1 MKTDDILIH
10 TSKLKGEID
19 AISSKSFAH
28 RALIMA
34 AFSKTPTNVYINE
47 FSKDINVT
55 IDSLENLGVKIKKDK
70 NLIKIIPPNEKIEKA
85 TIDMYE
91 SGSSLRFFTGVCSHF
106 SKNTKILGEK
116 RLAQRPN
123 LELINNLRKHGLEI
137 SSNKIPYTIKG
148 ELKSGQFEFLEN
160 KSSQYITA
168 VMLAASKLDGKTYIK
183 LKQKPE
189 SIGYIDITRK
199 VLKDFN
205 VDVKKENHSY
215 IIENPKIIS
224 QKNYYVEGDWSNAA
238 FFYGANLLGSK
249 IKIKNLNEKSLQKDR
264 EIVEICKKIK
274 KCKKENKEIK
284 IDISQIPDLCPIIAV
299 LLTFLDKTS
308 YIINGKRLRLKES
321 DRLES
326 TSKMLN
332 DLGANCQII
341 GDELKISGKIS
352 GGQVDSFNDHR
363 IVMAASIGSL
373 LAEDDIIIKNYKA
386 VDKSYPS
393 FFKTFEKLGGKI
405 EYLGV

>member
-10 TSKLKGEID
+10 PSKLKGEID

-55 IDSLENLGVKIKKDK
+55 IDSLENLGVKIKKEK
-70 NLIKIIPPNEKIEKA
+70 NLVKIIPPNEKIEKA

-91 SGSSLRFFTGVCSHF
+91 SGSSLRFFTGVCTHF
-106 SKNTKILGEK
+106 SKNTKIIGEK
-116 RLAQRPN
+116 RLSQRPN

-137 SSNKIPYTIKG
+137 SSNKIPYNIKG
-148 ELKSGQFEFLEN
+148 ELKGGYFEFLEN

-168 VMLAASKLDGKTYIK
+168 IMLAASKLDGKTYIK
-183 LKQKPE
+183 LNQKPE

-205 VDVKKENHSY
+205 VDVKKENNSY
-215 IIENPKIIS
+215 IIENPQIKS
-224 QKNYYVEGDWSNAA
+224 PKNYYVEGDWSNAS

-249 IKIKNLNEKSLQKDR
+249 IKIKNLDEKSLQKDR
-264 EIVEICKKIK
+264 EIVEICQKIK

-299 LLTFLDKTS
+299 LLTFLNKPS

-363 IVMAASIGSL
+363 IVMAASIASL
-373 LAEDDIIIKNYKA
+373 LAKDDIIIKNYKA

>member
-10 TSKLKGEID
+10 PSKLTGQID

-34 AFSKTPTNVYINE
+34 ALSNNPTNIYINE

-55 IDSLENLGVKIKKDK
+55 IDGLKNLGVEIEK
-70 NLIKIIPPNEKIEKA
+70 NEDNVKIIPSKEKIDQA

-91 SGSSLRFFTGVCSHF
+91 SGSSLRFFTGVSSHF
-106 SKNTKILGEK
+106 SKNTKIIGEK
-116 RLAQRPN
+116 RLDQRPN

-137 SSNKIPYTIKG
+137 SADKIPYTIKG
-148 ELKSGQFEFLEN
+148 NLKAGQFEFLEN

-168 VMLAASKLDGKTYIK
+168 IMLAASKLKGKTYIK
-183 LKQKPE
+183 LSEKPE
-189 SIGYIDITRK
+189 SIGYIDITIK

-205 VDVKKENHSY
+205 VDVKKDKHSY
-215 IIENPKIIS
+215 IIENPEIKS
-224 QKNYYVEGDWSNAA
+224 PKNYIVEGDWSNAA

-249 IKIKNLNEKSLQKDR
+249 IKISNLDKNSLQKDR

-274 KCKKENKEIK
+274 ECKKEGRELK
-284 IDISQIPDLCPIIAV
+284 IDISQIPDLCPIVAI
-299 LLTFLDKTS
+299 LLTYLDKTS
-308 YIINGKRLRLKES
+308 YIINGERLRLKES

-332 DLGANCQII
+332 DLGANCQIL
-341 GDELKISGKIS
+341 GDGLKISGKIS
-352 GGQVDSFNDHR
+352 GGKVDSFNDHR

-373 LAEDDIIIKNYKA
+373 LAKEDIIIRNYKA
-386 VDKSYPS
+386 VNKSYPS
-393 FFKTFEKLGGKI
+393 FFKTFEKIGGKI
-405 EYLGV
+405 KYLGA

>member
-10 TSKLKGEID
+10 PSKLTGQID

-34 AFSKTPTNVYINE
+34 ALSNNPTNIYINE

-55 IDSLENLGVKIKKDK
+55 IDGLKNLGVEIEK
-70 NLIKIIPPNEKIEKA
+70 NEDNVKIIPSKEKIDQA

-91 SGSSLRFFTGVCSHF
+91 SGSSLRFFTGVSSHF
-106 SKNTKILGEK
+106 SKNTKIIGEK

-137 SSNKIPYTIKG
+137 SADKIPYTIKG
-148 ELKSGQFEFLEN
+148 NLKAGQFEFLEN

-168 VMLAASKLDGKTYIK
+168 IMLAASKLKGKTYIK
-183 LKQKPE
+183 LSEKPE
-189 SIGYIDITRK
+189 SIGYIDITIK

-205 VDVKKENHSY
+205 VDVKKDKHSY
-215 IIENPKIIS
+215 IIENPEIKS
-224 QKNYYVEGDWSNAA
+224 PKNYIVEGDWSNAA

-249 IKIKNLNEKSLQKDR
+249 IKISNLDKNSLQKDR

-274 KCKKENKEIK
+274 ECKKEGRELK
-284 IDISQIPDLCPIIAV
+284 IDISQIPDLCPIVAI
-299 LLTFLDKTS
+299 LLIYLDKTS
-308 YIINGKRLRLKES
+308 YIINGERLRLKES

-332 DLGANCQII
+332 DLGANCQIL
-341 GDELKISGKIS
+341 GDGLKISGKIS
-352 GGQVDSFNDHR
+352 GGKVDSFNDHR

-373 LAEDDIIIKNYKA
+373 LAKEDIIIRNYKA
-386 VDKSYPS
+386 VNKSYPS
-393 FFKTFEKLGGKI
+393 FFKTFEKIGGKI
-405 EYLGV
+405 KYLGA

>member
-1 MKTDDILIH
+1 MKTDNILIH
-10 TSKLKGEID
+10 PSKLEGEIN

-34 AFSKTPTNVYINE
+34 GLAKKPTNIYINE

-85 TIDMYE
+85 IIDMYE

-137 SSNKIPYTIKG
+137 SSDKIPYTIKG
-148 ELKSGQFEFLEN
+148 KLKSGKFEFLEN

-168 VMLAASKLDGKTYIK
+168 IMLAASKLDGKTYIK

-205 VDVKKENHSY
+205 VDVKKENNSY
-215 IIENPKIIS
+215 IIENPQIIS
-224 QKNYYVEGDWSNAA
+224 PKNYYVEGDWSNAS

-249 IKIKNLNEKSLQKDR
+249 IKIKNLDEKSLQKDR
-264 EIVEICKKIK
+264 EIVEICQKIK
-274 KCKKENKEIK
+274 KCKKENIQVLFVATPWQVTEEEHQKDNYIK
-284 IDISQIPDLCPIIAV
+284 RIVEEAGFR
-299 LLTFLDKTS
+299 FLDGNYYAEEMGLEYNVDFYNPKHTNAIGAAKFTTYLGNYIREHYDIKT
-308 YIINGKRLRLKES
+308 
-321 DRLES
+321 
-326 TSKMLN
+326 
-332 DLGANCQII
+332 
-341 GDELKISGKIS
+341 
-352 GGQVDSFNDHR
+352 DHSEE
-363 IVMAASIGSL
+363 VAASWDKA
-373 LAEDDIIIKNYKA
+373 AEKEEKEYEKAAEKILKKA
-386 VDKSYPS
+386 VKAIKAAKADQTEQY
-393 FFKTFEKLGGKI
+393 
-405 EYLGV
+405 